1 MWLAAAG
8 QEQTAAMNLR
18 PTAPAE
24 YFHSLLAVELAA
36 IETNRKWMHA
46 TYLSSE
52 DLCIKLTSI
61 STAQREGTQGSAA
74 LIFET
79 VLSVSIRRWQLARAL
94 RCCSHASVACAFNIT
109 FGYSP
114 PVGVM

>member
-36 IETNRKWMHA
+36 I
-46 TYLSSE
+46 
-52 DLCIKLTSI
+52 
-61 STAQREGTQGSAA
+61 
-74 LIFET
+74 
-79 VLSVSIRRWQLARAL
+79 
-94 RCCSHASVACAFNIT
+94 
-109 FGYSP
+109 
-114 PVGVM
+114 